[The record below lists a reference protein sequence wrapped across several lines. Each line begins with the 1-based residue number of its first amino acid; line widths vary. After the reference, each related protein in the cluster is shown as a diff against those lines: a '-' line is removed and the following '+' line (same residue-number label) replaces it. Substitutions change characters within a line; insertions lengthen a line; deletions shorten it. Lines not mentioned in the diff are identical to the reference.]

1 MIDDDLAG
9 LKKVATDYTSATE
22 KYDTTS
28 KVLDKKVSSV
38 VHEAGWTGD
47 GADAFQT
54 VWGHD
59 STIGAALAEAMS
71 QVSDV
76 VTVLS
81 EELEKA
87 KGDLGDVQDTARAA
101 GLTLDSQGGATGKAD
116 QQAEL
121 DAYQKGRDA
130 ALKRAQ
136 DARQL
141 ATASL
146 NSVLDQMLGKG
157 NPNQYNGADY
167 CTLSEVL
174 RGLYTTPAA
183 LTQESAKKLEAL
195 KQSAKDLKREARK
208 LPKGGAEW
216 NEKLQQRRAARAAL
230 SDQRLR
236 AASVEGWQSKVKG
249 SGAARVTIGEIAEN
263 YRVRGAGPMGKFGAV
278 STGLTGAMVGLQMYD
293 DHRTRGWS
301 YKEAFARDATPAAV
315 GMAAGTYAEGVL
327 VGAATSNPAVAA
339 GVVAAVGIGY
349 GVGTFGYELT
359 HNAHWG
365 SNIHKYGVVSGI
377 GHSFADA
384 GQAWVDNDVKAM
396 WHKGEDTAK
405 AAWHK
410 GTSGVKKVWHG
421 IFG

>member
-146 NSVLDQMLGKG
+146 NSVLDQMLNKG
-157 NPNQYNGADY
+157 DPRLLNGADSF
-167 CTLSEVL
+167 TWAEIL

-183 LTQESAKKLEAL
+183 LSQESAKKLAKLQQE
-195 KQSAKDLKREARK
+195 AKDLKREARK
-208 LPKGGAEW
+208 LPKNSDAW
-216 NEKLQQRRAARAAL
+216 NEKLRERRLVRAKL
-230 SDQRLR
+230 TEQRLR
-236 AASVEGWQSKVKG
+236 TASVEGWQRRVKG
-249 SGAARVTIGEIAEN
+249 SAAARVSIGDIAEN
-263 YRVRGAGPMGKFGAV
+263 YRVRSAGVMGRFGAV
-278 STGLTGAMVGLQMYD
+278 STGLTGAMVGFQMYD
-293 DHRTRGWS
+293 DHRNRGWS
-301 YKEAFARDATPAAV
+301 WRESFARDATPAAAGMWV
-315 GMAAGTYAEGVL
+315 G
-327 VGAATSNPAVAA
+327 GAAESAFIGASASNPVIAA
-339 GVVAAVGIGY
+339 GVLGGVAVGY

-359 HNAHWG
+359 HAHWG
-365 SNIHKYGVVSGI
+365 DNIHRYGVFRGI
-377 GHSFADA
+377 GHSIGEASN
-384 GQAWVDNDVKAM
+384 AWIDNDVVAM
-396 WHKGEDTAK
+396 KDKTVETAK
-405 AAWHK
+405 K
-410 GTSGVKKVWHG
+410 VGSSIGSGVKKVWHG
-421 IFG
+421 VFG